1 MHTMSFRANL
11 YEQDNDKD
19 RQHRNPF
26 VNRLRTHTD
35 GELGINHTSFTNFNL
50 SNADAS
56 SRRNR
61 SSANHHMAGEVMSGH
76 TNAFPISTIYND
88 DKNTSPL
95 TRSFRKLRS
104 STWDAGHGNLSHSL
118 RLSPRMIS
126 GMGSDVFDGVDLE
139 DGKPSQVDGQETDDV
154 VSFSSSSENS
164 EELEDRAAM
173 ADVVIP
179 MLDEENDVLEGT
191 HSSLYCDENASTPV
205 KSNLSLEVSEIR
217 PTDNLNSEY
226 SGLNITSA
234 RISSLRRDK
243 SSSADDGV
251 KRSVTFSNTV
261 GVQQFSDLDKVEESE
276 MDVLNQS
283 PNDSDSST
291 YIPEIR
297 PQQYQER
304 ASSEQYSSLPRT
316 TMHYSFLDY
325 FNPLKNLSWSLV
337 GSYIVRY
344 APCFVCVKKLGVSA
358 TDRNVLMRLNVLC
371 AFHAVVQIALGLF
384 LFVVT
389 FIGVKRTNLYYA
401 TETFDKS
408 VYPTMSDTATVQNS
422 VSPDL
427 WNLMLF
433 VWVLSVVGL
442 VLLIASS
449 FAQRAIRNVNL
460 VRSVRFMWTL
470 FWLLPIQIFLTIGL
484 FDYYRVMDVY
494 TKHWWAEPGMAWYR
508 SKFCVEDTAMTKC
521 IVPIDGG
528 EDYYSEEDW
537 CLANYNALD
546 CRSIRDS
553 AQTLFEG
560 FSYVFF
566 TANGVWGLLL
576 VTLMYVTLSVLQGII
591 SLPIVQRSK
600 ESNIPLWL
608 TFPVA
613 GCFLIGVILLYGP
626 R

>member
-1 MHTMSFRANL
+1 MSFRTNL
-11 YEQDNDKD
+11 YEQESDKD
-19 RQHRNPF
+19 RQHRNSF

-35 GELGINHTSFTNFNL
+35 GELGMNHTPFTNFNADGNTRRTPYRL
-50 SNADAS
+50 SVNH
-56 SRRNR
+56 
-61 SSANHHMAGEVMSGH
+61 HHMAGEVMSGH
-76 TNAFPISTIYND
+76 SNAFPIPSIYND
-88 DKNTSPL
+88 DRNTSPL

-139 DGKPSQVDGQETDDV
+139 DGKSSQADGQETDDV
-154 VSFSSSSENS
+154 MSFSSSSEDSLEVEDRTAIANVIMPMLDD
-164 EELEDRAAM
+164 ENDELED
-173 ADVVIP
+173 
-179 MLDEENDVLEGT
+179 T
-191 HSSLYCDENASTPV
+191 QSSLYCDEKESTPV
-205 KSNLSLEVSEIR
+205 KSNLSLEVSEAGL
-217 PTDNLNSEY
+217 TGNLNSEHD
-226 SGLNITSA
+226 GLNKTSS
-234 RISSLRRDK
+234 RRSSLKRDR

-251 KRSVTFSNTV
+251 KRSVTFSSKV
-261 GVQQFSDLDKVEESE
+261 GVQQFSDLDKIKESVIDE
-276 MDVLNQS
+276 LLNQS
-283 PNDSDSST
+283 PNDSDSSS
-291 YIPEIR
+291 YIYETRQPLY
-297 PQQYQER
+297 QQGDS
-304 ASSEQYSSLPRT
+304 ADQYPTQPRT
-316 TMHYSFLDY
+316 TMNYSFLDY

-344 APCFVCVKKLGVSA
+344 APCFICVKKLGVSA

-371 AFHAVVQIALGLF
+371 AFFAVVQIALGLF

-389 FIGVKRTNLYYA
+389 FIGVKSTNQYNA
-401 TETFDKS
+401 NERVDNS
-408 VYPTMSDTATVQNS
+408 VYIMSHTATVQNS

-433 VWVLSVVGL
+433 VWVLSVVSL

-484 FDYYRVMDVY
+484 FDYYGVMDVY
-494 TKHWWAEPGMAWYR
+494 TKHWWAEPGMAWFR
-508 SKFCVEDTAMTKC
+508 SKFCVENTAMTKC
-521 IVPIDGG
+521 IVPMDGG
-528 EDYYSEEDW
+528 EDYYSEEEW
-537 CLANYNALD
+537 CLANYNSLD
-546 CRSIRDS
+546 CREIRDS

-576 VTLMYVTLSVLQGII
+576 VALMYVTLSVLQGII

-608 TFPVA
+608 TFPIA